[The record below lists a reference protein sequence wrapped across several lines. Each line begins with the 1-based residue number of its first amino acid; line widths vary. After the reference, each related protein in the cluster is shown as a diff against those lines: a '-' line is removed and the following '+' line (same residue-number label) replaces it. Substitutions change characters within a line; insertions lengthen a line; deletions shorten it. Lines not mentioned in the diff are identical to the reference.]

1 MKDEVL
7 LEQDVNPIQD
17 EGPVI
22 HNSTSQ
28 LQSVYNLETKLVEPY
43 YTTQVPKN
51 ASCSPPVWIVPSAFG
66 PIREKIVLST
76 WLR

>member
-1 MKDEVL
+1 MRQRDEVL

-28 LQSVYNLETKLVEPY
+28 LQSSK
-43 YTTQVPKN
+43 
-51 ASCSPPVWIVPSAFG
+51 
-66 PIREKIVLST
+66 R
-76 WLR
+76 

>member
-1 MKDEVL
+1 MRQRDEVL

-28 LQSVYNLETKLVEPY
+28 LQSL
-43 YTTQVPKN
+43 
-51 ASCSPPVWIVPSAFG
+51 
-66 PIREKIVLST
+66 
-76 WLR
+76 